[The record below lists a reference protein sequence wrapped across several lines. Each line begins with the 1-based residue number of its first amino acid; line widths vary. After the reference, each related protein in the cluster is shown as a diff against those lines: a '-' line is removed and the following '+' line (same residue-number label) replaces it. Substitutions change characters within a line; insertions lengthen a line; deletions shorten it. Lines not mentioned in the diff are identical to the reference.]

1 MPTRRP
7 RIYLTLQDD
16 EVEAIRD
23 LQESTSYVAISDGQ
37 AIHALL
43 AAGIQKLNEDRK
55 AAFSRAAGGKR

>member
-1 MPTRRP
+1 
-7 RIYLTLQDD
+7 
-16 EVEAIRD
+16 VEAIRD